1 MKPVIYVALPNK
13 NDEIYDIFLK
23 ELIIYVQAND
33 APLDPKSILIDFEMA
48 AYNAFSKHFPMAR
61 IKGCQFHFGQ
71 NTWRQIKK
79 KGLVSYS
86 SKDEARRQICHIIML
101 LLLPPEEINTAFCNI
116 IEELSNLNNKFL
128 KLTDYILPT
137 YIENALFPPSFWNLF
152 DLIGV

>member
-1 MKPVIYVALPNK
+1 
-13 NDEIYDIFLK
+13 
-23 ELIIYVQAND
+23 
-33 APLDPKSILIDFEMA
+33 
-48 AYNAFSKHFPMAR
+48 
-61 IKGCQFHFGQ
+61 
-71 NTWRQIKK
+71 
-79 KGLVSYS
+79 
-86 SKDEARRQICHIIML
+86 ML